1 MNGSGKLIAPIV
13 FLTLL
18 TLLTGCSSIDDNRS
32 EASEPAAPS
41 ISPEVEIRAAKA
53 RTQRVE
59 LEIADVMPNRT
70 SVRQQE
76 KGALFPCGEHRRQW
90 SGGTNVVTTDEPDMD
105 AVVAAVEKEWGDRS
119 GWAIDKRQDTVGL
132 PTIDIS
138 TSDGEGY
145 LISRGTDAK
154 TVHIRSSSSCFAV
167 PDVFSGGGAW

>member
-1 MNGSGKLIAPIV
+1 MNRSRKLIAPIV

-18 TLLTGCSSIDDNRS
+18 TGCSTMDNNRP
-32 EASEPAAPS
+32 EAPSEPATPS
-41 ISPEVEIRAAKA
+41 ASPEVEIRAAKA

-59 LEIADVMPNRT
+59 LEIAEVVPDRS

-76 KGALFPCGEHRRQW
+76 KGALFPCGERQRQW

-105 AVVAAVEKEWGDRS
+105 AVVAAVEKAWGDRS
-119 GWAIDKRQDTVGL
+119 GWTIDKREDTVGL
-132 PTIDIS
+132 ATIDIS

-145 LISRGTDAK
+145 LISRGTEAK

-167 PDVFSGGGAW
+167 PEIFSGGGTW